1 MCPSMRYKGLMNS
14 EKAGNKKVCYV
25 ITLPDLGGAQSHV
38 YEIMA
43 GMKQYGHEAVLL
55 VGKRGWL
62 TEKADELGIRTYVIE
77 NMVREIS
84 PMKDLRAIYEI
95 RNILLQERP
104 SLVHCH
110 SSKAGIVG
118 RIAARLCHIPNVFTA
133 HGWAFTDGVQPGKRF
148 IYRNIENLVGYITDK
163 IICVSEYDLDLGRQY
178 LPAHADK
185 MTAIHNCIPDVAPNL
200 VRDWDKAETHDFL
213 NCIVVARF
221 TKQKRNIEVLQIVRE
236 LLDAGKNIKVTF
248 VGDGPDFNKAK
259 MVADELQLG
268 DSVVFLGART
278 DVAELLPKFDI
289 FLLLSNWEGFPI
301 SIIEAMRA
309 GLPVIASDVGG
320 VKEAVIDGVNGYLLK
335 HDVEFKKIYCRL
347 GDDNICSKLGNMSRS
362 QYLKFF
368 SVHNMLL
375 GIHKVYK
382 EVSVC

>member
-1 MCPSMRYKGLMNS
+1 MNS
-14 EKAGNKKVCYV
+14 VNAGNKKVCYV

-38 YEIMA
+38 YEVMS
-43 GMKQYGHEAVLL
+43 GMKQYGYEAVLL

-62 TEKADELGIRTYVIE
+62 TDKAYELGIKTYVIE

-118 RIAARLCHIPNVFTA
+118 RLAARLCNIPSVFTA

-148 IYRNIENLVGYITDK
+148 LYRNIENLVGYITDK
-163 IICVSEYDLDLGRQY
+163 IICVSEYDLDLGRKY

-185 MTAIHNCIPDVAPNL
+185 MTAIHNCIPDVIPNL
-200 VRDWDKAETHDFL
+200 VRDWEKAQKHEFL

-221 TKQKRNIEVLQIVRE
+221 SKPKRNIEILYIVRE

-248 VGDGPDFNKAK
+248 VGDGPDFNKATR
-259 MVADELQLG
+259 VADELQLG
-268 DSVVFLGART
+268 ESVVFLGART
-278 DVAELLPKFDI
+278 DVAELLPNFDV

-309 GLPVIASDVGG
+309 GLPVVASDVGG
-320 VKEAVIDGVNGYLLK
+320 VEEAVKNGANGYLVDADDTNLIQIFSRMA
-335 HDVEFKKIYCRL
+335 DGYEDMSCL
-347 GDDNICSKLGNMSRS
+347 GTQGRRI
-362 QYLKFF
+362 YLKYFT
-368 SVHNMLL
+368 VKNMLEK
-375 GIHKVYK
+375 ITYVYGNVLRK
-382 EVSVC
+382 

>member
-1 MCPSMRYKGLMNS
+1 MNS
-14 EKAGNKKVCYV
+14 EKADNKKVCYV

-43 GMKQYGHEAVLL
+43 GMKQYGYEAVLL

-84 PMKDLRAIYEI
+84 LMKDLRAIYEI

-118 RIAARLCHIPNVFTA
+118 RIAARLCNIPSVFTA

-148 IYRNIENLVGYITDK
+148 LYRNIENLVGYITDK
-163 IICVSEYDLDLGRQY
+163 IICVSEYDLDLGRNY
-178 LPAHADK
+178 LPDHADK

-200 VRDWDKAETHDFL
+200 VRDWEKAEKHDSL
-213 NCIVVARF
+213 KCIVVARF
-221 TKQKRNIEVLQIVRE
+221 TPQKKNIEILHIVRD
-236 LLDAGKNIKVTF
+236 LLNAGKNIKVTF
-248 VGDGPDFNKAK
+248 VGDGPDFNKA
-259 MVADELQLG
+259 MRVADELQLG

-278 DVAELLPKFDI
+278 DVAELLPKFDV

-320 VKEAVIDGVNGYLLK
+320 VKEAVIDGVNGYLVSADDINLMQ
-335 HDVEFKKIYCRL
+335 ILNRL
-347 GDDNICSKLGNMSRS
+347 AEGCEDMSCLGTQGRRN
-362 QYLKFF
+362 YLKYFT
-368 SVHNMLL
+368 VKNMLEK
-375 GIHKVYK
+375 ITYVYGNVIRK
-382 EVSVC
+382 

>member
-1 MCPSMRYKGLMNS
+1 MRYKGLMNS

-148 IYRNIENLVGYITDK
+148 LYRNIENLVGYITDK

-278 DVAELLPKFDI
+278 DVAELLPKFDV

-320 VKEAVIDGVNGYLLK
+320 VKEAVQNGVNGYLVDRNDFNLPGNIIRCL
-335 HDVEFKKIYCRL
+335 DVFSLVEKMGKMARKLYLESFCIDKMLFSLTRL
-347 GDDNICSKLGNMSRS
+347 YREIG
-362 QYLKFF
+362 
-368 SVHNMLL
+368 
-375 GIHKVYK
+375 
-382 EVSVC
+382 

>member
-1 MCPSMRYKGLMNS
+1 MRYKGLMNS

-43 GMKQYGHEAVLL
+43 GMKQYGYEAVLL

-84 PMKDLRAIYEI
+84 LMKDLRAIYEI

-118 RIAARLCHIPNVFTA
+118 RIAARLCNIPSVFTA

-148 IYRNIENLVGYITDK
+148 LYRNIENLVGYITDK
-163 IICVSEYDLDLGRQY
+163 IICVSEYDLDLGRNY
-178 LPAHADK
+178 LPDHADK

-200 VRDWDKAETHDFL
+200 VRDWEKAEKHDSL
-213 NCIVVARF
+213 KCIVVARF
-221 TKQKRNIEVLQIVRE
+221 TPPKKNIEILHIVRD
-236 LLDAGKNIKVTF
+236 LLNAGKNIKVTF
-248 VGDGPDFNKAK
+248 VGDGSDFNKATR
-259 MVADELQLG
+259 VADELQLG
-268 DSVVFLGART
+268 ESVVFLGART
-278 DVAELLPKFDI
+278 DVAELLPNFDV

-309 GLPVIASDVGG
+309 GLPVVASDVGG
-320 VKEAVIDGVNGYLLK
+320 VEEAVQNGVNGYLV
-335 HDVEFKKIYCRL
+335 DVNDKNAVGIFMRLFDRFEEIASLGNQSRRLYIEKFIVKKMLIKTGKIYEC
-347 GDDNICSKLGNMSRS
+347 
-362 QYLKFF
+362 
-368 SVHNMLL
+368 ML
-375 GIHKVYK
+375 
-382 EVSVC
+382 

>member
-1 MCPSMRYKGLMNS
+1 MRYKGLMNS
-14 EKAGNKKVCYV
+14 VNAGNKKVCYV

-38 YEIMA
+38 YEVMS
-43 GMKQYGHEAVLL
+43 GMKQYGYEAVLL

-62 TEKADELGIRTYVIE
+62 TEKADELGIKTYVIE
-77 NMVREIS
+77 SMVREIS

-95 RNILLQERP
+95 RNTLLKEIP

-118 RIAARLCHIPNVFTA
+118 RIAARLCNIPSVFTA

-148 IYRNIENLVGYITDK
+148 VYRNIENLVGYITDK
-163 IICVSEYDLDLGRQY
+163 IICVSEYDLDLGRKY

-185 MTAIHNCIPDVAPNL
+185 MTAIHNCIPDVIPNL
-200 VRDWDKAETHDFL
+200 VRDWEKAQKHEFL

-221 TKQKRNIEVLQIVRE
+221 SKPKRNIEILYIVRE

-259 MVADELQLG
+259 MVADKLQLG
-268 DSVVFLGART
+268 ESVIFLGART
-278 DVAELLPKFDI
+278 DVAELLPKFDV

-320 VKEAVIDGVNGYLLK
+320 VEEAVKNGVNGYLVDADDTNLIQIFSRMA
-335 HDVEFKKIYCRL
+335 DGYEDISCL
-347 GDDNICSKLGNMSRS
+347 GTQGRRN
-362 QYLKFF
+362 YLKYFT
-368 SVHNMLL
+368 VKNMLEKITYAYGNVL
-375 GIHKVYK
+375 RK
-382 EVSVC
+382 

>member
-1 MCPSMRYKGLMNS
+1 MNS
-14 EKAGNKKVCYV
+14 VNAGNNKVCYV

-38 YEIMA
+38 YEVMS
-43 GMKQYGHEAVLL
+43 GMKQYGYEAVLL

-62 TEKADELGIRTYVIE
+62 TDKADELGIKTYVIE

-84 PMKDLRAIYEI
+84 PLKDLKAIYAI
-95 RNILLQERP
+95 RSILLKEKP

-118 RIAARLCHIPNVFTA
+118 RIAARLCNIPNVFTA

-148 IYRNIENLVGYITDK
+148 VYRNIENLVGYITDK
-163 IICVSEYDLDLGRQY
+163 IICVSEYDLDLGRKY

-185 MTAIHNCIPDVAPNL
+185 MAAIHNCIPDVSPNL
-200 VRDWDKAETHDFL
+200 VRDWDKAEKHDGL

-221 TKQKRNIEVLQIVRE
+221 SKPKRNIEILQIVRE
-236 LLDAGKNIKVTF
+236 LLNAGKNIKVTF
-248 VGDGPDFNKAK
+248 VGDGPDFCKAK

-268 DSVVFLGART
+268 ESVVFLGART
-278 DVAELLPKFDI
+278 DVAELLPKFDV

-320 VKEAVIDGVNGYLLK
+320 VKEAVKDGVNGYLV
-335 HDVEFKKIYCRL
+335 DVNDKNAVDIFARLCDEFDEVASLGNKSRLLYLEKFVVKNMLIQTSKIYECMY
-347 GDDNICSKLGNMSRS
+347 SK
-362 QYLKFF
+362 
-368 SVHNMLL
+368 
-375 GIHKVYK
+375 
-382 EVSVC
+382 

>member
-1 MCPSMRYKGLMNS
+1 MNS
-14 EKAGNKKVCYV
+14 GRTGNKKVCYV

-43 GMKQYGHEAVLL
+43 GMKQYGYEAVLL

-84 PMKDLRAIYEI
+84 LMKDLRAIYEI

-118 RIAARLCHIPNVFTA
+118 RIAARLCNIPSVFTA

-148 IYRNIENLVGYITDK
+148 LYRNIENLVGYITDK
-163 IICVSEYDLDLGRQY
+163 IICVSEYDLDLGRNY
-178 LPAHADK
+178 LPDHADK

-200 VRDWDKAETHDFL
+200 VRDWEKAEKHDSL

-221 TKQKRNIEVLQIVRE
+221 TPPKKNIEILHIVRD
-236 LLDAGKNIKVTF
+236 LLNAGKNIKVTF
-248 VGDGPDFNKAK
+248 VGDGPDFNKA
-259 MVADELQLG
+259 MRVADELQLG

-278 DVAELLPKFDI
+278 DVAELLPKFDV

-320 VKEAVIDGVNGYLLK
+320 VKEAVKDGVNGYLVHKNDTDLVGILSSLSENYEIK
-335 HDVEFKKIYCRL
+335 AQFGVQGRRDYQQYFAVRNMLEKVEF
-347 GDDNICSKLGNMSRS
+347 
-362 QYLKFF
+362 
-368 SVHNMLL
+368 
-375 GIHKVYK
+375 VYRCILRK
-382 EVSVC
+382 

>member
-1 MCPSMRYKGLMNS
+1 MNS

-43 GMKQYGHEAVLL
+43 GMKQFGYEAVLL

-148 IYRNIENLVGYITDK
+148 VYRNIENLVGYITDK

-248 VGDGPDFNKAK
+248 VGDGPDFNKATR
-259 MVADELQLG
+259 VADELQLG

-278 DVAELLPKFDI
+278 DVAELLPNFDV

-309 GLPVIASDVGG
+309 GLPIIASDVGG
-320 VKEAVIDGVNGYLLK
+320 VKEAVKDGVNGYLVHKNDTDLIGILSRLSENYEIIAQFGVQGRRDYQQYFAVRNMLEK
-335 HDVEFKKIYCRL
+335 VEF
-347 GDDNICSKLGNMSRS
+347 
-362 QYLKFF
+362 
-368 SVHNMLL
+368 
-375 GIHKVYK
+375 VYRCILRK
-382 EVSVC
+382 

>member
-1 MCPSMRYKGLMNS
+1 MNS
-14 EKAGNKKVCYV
+14 VNAGNKKVCYV

-38 YEIMA
+38 YEVMS
-43 GMKQYGHEAVLL
+43 GMKQYGYEAVLL

-62 TEKADELGIRTYVIE
+62 TEKADELGIKTYVIE
-77 NMVREIS
+77 SMVREIS

-95 RNILLQERP
+95 RNTLLKEIP

-118 RIAARLCHIPNVFTA
+118 RIAARLCNIPSVFTA

-148 IYRNIENLVGYITDK
+148 LYRNIENLVGYITDK
-163 IICVSEYDLDLGRQY
+163 IICVSEYDLDLGRKY

-185 MTAIHNCIPDVAPNL
+185 MAAIHNCIPDVIPNL
-200 VRDWDKAETHDFL
+200 VRDWEKSEKHDGL

-221 TKQKRNIEVLQIVRE
+221 SKPKRNIEMLYIVRE

-248 VGDGPDFNKAK
+248 VGDGPDFDKAK
-259 MVADELQLG
+259 MVADKLQLG
-268 DSVVFLGART
+268 ESVIFLGART
-278 DVAELLPKFDI
+278 DVAELLPNFDV

-320 VKEAVIDGVNGYLLK
+320 VEEAVKNGVNGYLVDADDTNLIQIFSRMA
-335 HDVEFKKIYCRL
+335 DGYEDISCL
-347 GDDNICSKLGNMSRS
+347 GTHGRRN
-362 QYLKFF
+362 YLKYFT
-368 SVHNMLL
+368 VKNMLEKITYAYGNVL
-375 GIHKVYK
+375 RK
-382 EVSVC
+382 

>member
-1 MCPSMRYKGLMNS
+1 MNS
-14 EKAGNKKVCYV
+14 EKASNKKVCYV

-43 GMKQYGHEAVLL
+43 GMKQYGYEAVLF

-163 IICVSEYDLDLGRQY
+163 IICVSEYDLDLGRKY

-248 VGDGPDFNKAK
+248 VGDGPDFNKATR
-259 MVADELQLG
+259 VADELRLG
-268 DSVVFLGART
+268 ESVVFLGART
-278 DVAELLPKFDI
+278 DVAELLPKFDV

-320 VKEAVIDGVNGYLLK
+320 VKEAVQNGVNGYLV
-335 HDVEFKKIYCRL
+335 DVNNKNAVDIFARL
-347 GDDNICSKLGNMSRS
+347 RDKFDEVASLGNQSRRL
-362 QYLKFF
+362 YLEKFI
-368 SVHNMLL
+368 VKNMLMS
-375 GIHKVYK
+375 ISKEYK
-382 EVSVC
+382 SLS

>member
-1 MCPSMRYKGLMNS
+1 MDSGRT
-14 EKAGNKKVCYV
+14 GNKKVCYV

-43 GMKQYGHEAVLL
+43 GMKQFGYEAVLL

-62 TEKADELGIRTYVIE
+62 TEKADELGIRTYVIGS
-77 NMVREIS
+77 MVREIS
-84 PMKDLRAIYEI
+84 PMQDLRAVYDI
-95 RNILLQERP
+95 RSILLKEKP

-118 RIAARLCHIPNVFTA
+118 RIAARLCNIPNVFTA

-148 IYRNIENLVGYITDK
+148 LYRNIENLVGYITDK
-163 IICVSEYDLDLGRQY
+163 IICVSEYDLDLGRKY

-248 VGDGPDFNKAK
+248 VGDGPDFNKATR
-259 MVADELQLG
+259 VADELQLG

-278 DVAELLPKFDI
+278 DVAELLPKFDV

-320 VKEAVIDGVNGYLLK
+320 VKEAVQNGVNGYLV
-335 HDVEFKKIYCRL
+335 DVNNKNAVDIFARL
-347 GDDNICSKLGNMSRS
+347 RDKFDEVASLGNQSRRL
-362 QYLKFF
+362 YLEKFI
-368 SVHNMLL
+368 VKNMLMS
-375 GIHKVYK
+375 ISKEYK
-382 EVSVC
+382 SLS

>member
-1 MCPSMRYKGLMNS
+1 MNS

-38 YEIMA
+38 YEIMS
-43 GMKQYGHEAVLL
+43 GMKQYGYEAVLL

-62 TEKADELGIRTYVIE
+62 TEKADELGIKTYVIE
-77 NMVREIS
+77 SMVREIS
-84 PMKDLRAIYEI
+84 PLKDLRAIYEI
-95 RNILLQERP
+95 RSILLKEKP

-118 RIAARLCHIPNVFTA
+118 RIAARLCNIPNVFTA
-133 HGWAFTDGVQPGKRF
+133 HGWAFTDGVQPEKRF
-148 IYRNIENLVGYITDK
+148 LYRNIEKLVGYITDN
-163 IICVSEYDLDLGRQY
+163 IICVSEYDLDLGRKY

-200 VRDWDKAETHDFL
+200 IRDWEKDQKHDCL
-213 NCIVVARF
+213 NCVVVARF
-221 TKQKRNIEVLQIVRE
+221 TKQKRNIEILYIVRE
-236 LLDAGKNIKVTF
+236 LLNAGKNIKVTF
-248 VGDGPDFNKAK
+248 VGDGSDFNKAK

-268 DSVVFLGART
+268 ESVVFLGART
-278 DVAELLPKFDI
+278 DVAELLPKFDV

-320 VKEAVIDGVNGYLLK
+320 VKEAVQDGVNGYLVDADDINLMQ
-335 HDVEFKKIYCRL
+335 ILSRL
-347 GDDNICSKLGNMSRS
+347 AECYEDMSCLGTQGRRS
-362 QYLKFF
+362 YLKYFT
-368 SVHNMLL
+368 VRNMLENISYAYRNVL
-375 GIHKVYK
+375 RK
-382 EVSVC
+382 

>member
-1 MCPSMRYKGLMNS
+1 MNS

-43 GMKQYGHEAVLL
+43 GMKQYGYEAVLL

-148 IYRNIENLVGYITDK
+148 LYRNIENLVGYITDK
-163 IICVSEYDLDLGRQY
+163 VICVSEYDLALGRKY

-185 MTAIHNCIPDVAPNL
+185 MVAIHNCIPDVTTNL
-200 VRDWDKAETHDFL
+200 VRDWDKAENREFL

-221 TKQKRNIEVLQIVRE
+221 TQQKRNIEIMYIVRE
-236 LLDAGKNIKVTF
+236 ILDSGKNIKVTF
-248 VGDGPDFNKAK
+248 VGDGPDFEKAK
-259 MVADELQLG
+259 LVADNLQLG
-268 DSVVFLGART
+268 ENVVFLGART
-278 DVAELLPKFDI
+278 DVAELLPKFDV

-320 VKEAVIDGVNGYLLK
+320 VNEAVIDGVNGYLVDANDK
-335 HDVEFKKIYCRL
+335 NAVGIFMRL
-347 GDDNICSKLGNMSRS
+347 CDRFEEIVRFGNQSRRL
-362 QYLKFF
+362 YLEKFI
-368 SVHNMLL
+368 VKNMLIKTSKIFECIL
-375 GIHKVYK
+375 
-382 EVSVC
+382 

>member
-1 MCPSMRYKGLMNS
+1 MNS

-43 GMKQYGHEAVLL
+43 GMKQYGYEAVLL

-148 IYRNIENLVGYITDK
+148 VYRNIENLVGYITDK

-221 TKQKRNIEVLQIVRE
+221 TPPKKNIEILHIVRV
-236 LLDAGKNIKVTF
+236 LLNAGKNIKVTF
-248 VGDGPDFNKAK
+248 VGDGPDFYKAK
-259 MVADELQLG
+259 MVADKLKLG
-268 DSVVFLGART
+268 ESVVFLGART
-278 DVAELLPKFDI
+278 DVAELLPKFDV

-320 VKEAVIDGVNGYLLK
+320 VNEAVIDGVNGYLVDANDK
-335 HDVEFKKIYCRL
+335 NAVGIFMRL
-347 GDDNICSKLGNMSRS
+347 CD
-362 QYLKFF
+362 
-368 SVHNMLL
+368 
-375 GIHKVYK
+375 
-382 EVSVC
+382 

>member
-1 MCPSMRYKGLMNS
+1 MNS

-118 RIAARLCHIPNVFTA
+118 RIAARLCNIPSVFTA

-148 IYRNIENLVGYITDK
+148 VYRNIENLVGYITDK

-178 LPAHADK
+178 LPAHSDK

-248 VGDGPDFNKAK
+248 VGDGPDLNKA
-259 MVADELQLG
+259 
-268 DSVVFLGART
+268 
-278 DVAELLPKFDI
+278 
-289 FLLLSNWEGFPI
+289 
-301 SIIEAMRA
+301 
-309 GLPVIASDVGG
+309 
-320 VKEAVIDGVNGYLLK
+320 
-335 HDVEFKKIYCRL
+335 
-347 GDDNICSKLGNMSRS
+347 
-362 QYLKFF
+362 
-368 SVHNMLL
+368 
-375 GIHKVYK
+375 
-382 EVSVC
+382 